1 MKNTLTFLFFIIP
14 LINIFSQN
22 QRAEIIFDDGE
33 IIEGLGMITRNDKIK
48 FRISLEEEPDIWNYE
63 IVKGII
69 FYGFNMTKEFE
80 YIKINKSQKPILL
93 EVINRGKATLY
104 VHSQTSYFPV
114 TFNENNFMRGSTYN
128 SKTIYVKRKNE
139 KIAINLSGRFKKKSI
154 EYFKDCPEILDIFS
168 TKEYLRYRIEDI
180 VNEYNIYCSDD

>member
-1 MKNTLTFLFFIIP
+1 
-14 LINIFSQN
+14 
-22 QRAEIIFDDGE
+22 
-33 IIEGLGMITRNDKIK
+33 
-48 FRISLEEEPDIWNYE
+48 
-63 IVKGII
+63 
-69 FYGFNMTKEFE
+69 MTKEFE
-80 YIKINKSQKPILL
+80 YIKINERQKPILL
-93 EVINRGKATLY
+93 EVINRGKVTLY